1 MGKASYDEA
10 KAAAE
15 ARRQVAISNAHE
27 AFRQAL
33 AAENTTHAA
42 RYKAARDAFDAG
54 KANPEATP
62 EELRDLA
69 NAFDAAANPAD
80 HGEAR
85 AELDRAVR
93 AADAAYHAEIAR
105 IGAEH
110 GVTMR

>member
-27 AFRQAL
+27 AFRQAI
-33 AAENTTHAA
+33 AAENADHAA

-93 AADAAYHAEIAR
+93 AADVAYHAEVQR
-105 IGAEH
+105 TAEH
-110 GVTMR
+110 